1 MLQEANLVISSIA
14 AQTNLLA
21 MNAAIEAAHA
31 GEAGKGFSVVADEI
45 RKLSETS
52 SSQSKTISQQLS
64 TIQSSIEGIV
74 NISEESKAAFE
85 LMTEGLDK
93 TNTLVQQINVSMH
106 AQEEDSKLINHS
118 LITLNEA
125 TANVKQASE
134 KISKESDSIL
144 GEVRNL
150 ENSEENIRTRMNE
163 MAIGAEKIS
172 EIGNALAQLSENVEK
187 SIKSISSQIDSFN
200 C

>member
-1 MLQEANLVISSIA
+1 
-14 AQTNLLA
+14 

-150 ENSEENIRTRMNE
+150 ENSEENIRTRMN
-163 MAIGAEKIS
+163 GQS
-172 EIGNALAQLSENVEK
+172 ELKK
-187 SIKSISSQIDSFN
+187 SAK
-200 C
+200 

>member
-1 MLQEANLVISSIA
+1 
-14 AQTNLLA
+14 
-21 MNAAIEAAHA
+21 
-31 GEAGKGFSVVADEI
+31 
-45 RKLSETS
+45 
-52 SSQSKTISQQLS
+52 
-64 TIQSSIEGIV
+64 
-74 NISEESKAAFE
+74 
-85 LMTEGLDK
+85 
-93 TNTLVQQINVSMH
+93 MH

>member
-1 MLQEANLVISSIA
+1 MLKIVEKKKIWFSISAIIILIGIGFMAFKGLNLGIDF
-14 AQTNLLA
+14 
-21 MNAAIEAAHA
+21 A
-31 GEAGKGFSVVADEI
+31 GGTSVTFEFGGDFNKVEVDEMV
-45 RKLSETS
+45 KEYA
-52 SSQSKTISQQLS
+52 KDP
-64 TIQSSIEGIV
+64 V
-74 NISEESKAAFE
+74 
-85 LMTEGLDK
+85 
-93 TNTLVQQINVSMH
+93 TNTVNDTQYEVKSKDFPNDKVTEFVKASKEKYDTMP
-106 AQEEDSKLINHS
+106 EEDSKLINHS

-144 GEVRNL
+144 SEVRNL